1 MMKDKQTK
9 YAEIVLKLKKD
20 EFFDPMVLLPHS
32 EINAAVYEA
41 VERFAERRDAGEGGC
56 S

>member
-1 MMKDKQTK
+1 MAKDKQTK
-9 YAEIVLKLKKD
+9 NAEIVLKLKKA
-20 EFFDPMVLLPHS
+20 EFFDSMVLLPHS

-41 VERFAERRDAGEGGC
+41 VERFAERQDPGLEC